1 MGGDQSFLYLT
12 IYISVCVIRLTKTK
26 IEYLRQYAEA
36 SGHDQFSAGY
46 WSYCKLPPKQAMMT
60 FKEQFLEEMAVKF
73 AGSVLAY
80 SGVED
85 NGKVASV

>member
-1 MGGDQSFLYLT
+1 
-12 IYISVCVIRLTKTK
+12 
-26 IEYLRQYAEA
+26 
-36 SGHDQFSAGY
+36 
-46 WSYCKLPPKQAMMT
+46 MMT

-85 NGKVASV
+85 NGKVDLFLSFFNQK